1 MSERVVLVLAT
12 STGGIGT
19 HVRGLAA
26 GLLKR
31 GLAATVAGP
40 QVTEDT
46 FGFTSLG
53 ADFRPVEI
61 ATVPRPVADTKA
73 VNQLRAV
80 VANQTAGTTAPI
92 VVHAHGL
99 RAGLV
104 AGLAVRAPRS
114 SVHSA
119 TGLAPMK
126 PGEKGSE
133 THKRYRSGGLRRVKL
148 PAFPL
153 VVTWHNAV
161 LGSGPKRLALAGL
174 ERTIARLADVTLGAS
189 YDLVRRA
196 RALGARDARLGQ
208 IAAPALGAATRSR
221 EEVRTEV
228 GAGDR
233 PIVLAVGRLAPQK
246 AYGLLL
252 DVAGRLRART
262 PVPLVLIAGAGPQ
275 RPALEARIE
284 AEGLPVRLLGP
295 RTDVPDLLAAADVVV
310 LSSEWEARAL
320 AAQEALRAGRPL
332 AATAVGGIPDLV
344 GEAALLV
351 PYNDPSALAGAIA
364 TILDDAGVATRLA
377 MAGPVQAATWPD
389 EDATIDAIVAVYREL
404 ANPVTRTA

>member
-1 MSERVVLVLAT
+1 
-12 STGGIGT
+12 
-19 HVRGLAA
+19 
-26 GLLKR
+26 
-31 GLAATVAGP
+31 
-40 QVTEDT
+40 
-46 FGFTSLG
+46 
-53 ADFRPVEI
+53 
-61 ATVPRPVADTKA
+61 
-73 VNQLRAV
+73 
-80 VANQTAGTTAPI
+80 
-92 VVHAHGL
+92 
-99 RAGLV
+99 
-104 AGLAVRAPRS
+104 
-114 SVHSA
+114 
-119 TGLAPMK
+119 
-126 PGEKGSE
+126 
-133 THKRYRSGGLRRVKL
+133 
-148 PAFPL
+148 
-153 VVTWHNAV
+153 
-161 LGSGPKRLALAGL
+161 LALAGL